1 TGPLLAQSRQKVH
14 SPMSSLDTQ
23 VRLRAFAFLEQ
34 QQKLYGDTL
43 PRSVLEK
50 GLDFDGTRVPLIGPQ
65 GIFKPAVLDLP
76 LSFTTVP
83 IVEGQPRPYEDEVGN
98 DGLIRYRYRGTD
110 PQHRDNIGLRRCMER
125 QIPLIYL
132 YGIVPGPYTAVWPVY
147 IVADDPA
154 SLSFTVE
161 VGDRTSIGITD
172 DTWVA
177 SDSQIKRAY
186 ATVATQRRLHQQ
198 SFRTRVIQ
206 AYRKCCAICRLR
218 HEELLDA
225 AHILPD
231 GHPRGEPWV
240 CNGLALCK
248 LHHAAF
254 DNNILGVRP
263 DLVVE
268 VRKDVLE
275 EIDGPMLQHGLKEC
289 HEKRLIVLPTSRNL
303 KPRPD

>member
-1 TGPLLAQSRQKVH
+1 VSAAASEPAPLLTQSCHKVH
-14 SPMSSLDTQ
+14 SPMSALDTQ
-23 VRLRAFAFLEQ
+23 VRLAAFPFLEE
-34 QQKLYGDTL
+34 QQKIYGDAL
-43 PRSVLEK
+43 PRSVLER
-50 GLDFDGTRVPLIGPQ
+50 GFDFEGSRVPLIGPQ

-83 IVEGQPRPYEDEVGN
+83 IVEGQPRPYEDELGD

-110 PQHRDNIGLRRCMER
+110 PQHRDNVGLRTCMQH

-132 YGIVPGPYTAVWPVY
+132 YGIV
-147 IVADDPA
+147 
-154 SLSFTVE
+154 
-161 VGDRTSIGITD
+161 IGVTD
-172 DTWVA
+172 DTWTA
-177 SDSQIKRAY
+177 SDSHAKRAY
-186 ATVATQRRLHQQ
+186 TTVATQRRLHQQ
-198 SFRTRVIQ
+198 SYRTRVIQ

-225 AHILPD
+225 SHILPD

-275 EIDGPMLQHGLKEC
+275 ESDGPMLQHGLK
-289 HEKRLIVLPTSRNL
+289 
-303 KPRPD
+303 PRRDFLEERYELFRCANRPMKFEELVDFPFWKGG